1 MTSERKIAA
10 NQMNAKKSC
19 GPRSAAGK
27 RRVRHNALR
36 HGLAAALSLKLPPDI
51 ERTARA
57 MCADDDANP
66 ILLEQAL
73 MIAECEMVLRYV
85 RAQWVAAI
93 ERLRDVTARP
103 LVKGDN
109 GMALAK
115 ARLRE
120 MDLAWAELVPLRA
133 KLDALPADE
142 MKKLH
147 EELEMQESESA
158 PEPAPIEARDE
169 FDAMREAMPDLQ
181 RLARYERRAWSRR
194 KRAIRNFIE
203 IKSMSTA
210 ARAIPS
216 NHPQPM
222 DAQIS

>member
-10 NQMNAKKSC
+10 NQMNAKKSR

-27 RRVRHNALR
+27 HRVRHNALR

-57 MCADDDANP
+57 MCDGDDANP
-66 ILLEQAL
+66 LLLEQAL
-73 MIAECEMVLRYV
+73 IIAECEMVLRYV

-109 GMALAK
+109 SMALAK

-133 KLDALPADE
+133 KVDALLADE
-142 MKKLH
+142 MEKPH
-147 EELEMQESESA
+147 EEWELQESESA
-158 PEPAPIEARDE
+158 PEPIEARDE
-169 FDAMREAMPDLQ
+169 FDAMCEAMPDLR
-181 RLARYERRAWSRR
+181 RLARYQRRAWSRR

-203 IKSMSTA
+203 IKSMSAA
-210 ARAIPS
+210 ARAIRS

-222 DAQIS
+222 GVQIS